1 MSATYPLLLIW
12 GNVVFKYVK
21 WSVPSTEDGSWLWLH
36 SQPGCERWKT
46 TYPYLS
52 ESQFR
57 DRNKW
62 VLDHLKEIKFFFHE
76 NSRNLFPWIFKGRVE
91 YLTLLLLLFF
101 AGGLEFAVM
110 LLYSLF
116 ISEPIDMCGSDYL
129 LFMFLFMIAT
139 TKNVLEGNT
148 WPFFFM
154 LLYKRGF
161 FFCLQNMENV
171 KVILQKLWVTDY
183 SL

>member
-1 MSATYPLLLIW
+1 MVLDYGCIL
-12 GNVVFKYVK
+12 
-21 WSVPSTEDGSWLWLH
+21 
-36 SQPGCERWKT
+36 SQAMRDERLPIPT
-46 TYPYLS
+46 LS

-57 DRNKW
+57 KRNKW
-62 VLDHLKEIKFFFHE
+62 VLDHLKEIRFFFSMKTQGIYFHE
-76 NSRNLFPWIFKGRVE
+76 FSRAEWNIWL
-91 YLTLLLLLFF
+91 YYYYYYFF

-116 ISEPIDMCGSDYL
+116 ISEPIDMCGSDYS

-139 TKNVLEGNT
+139 TKNVLVGNT

-161 FFCLQNMENV
+161 FFAFKTWRMLKLFFKNCELLIIHFRAGMTFQISKINENLTSIWPCLHE
-171 KVILQKLWVTDY
+171 D
-183 SL
+183 